1 MFTMKEKLNPLDI
14 VPKANDYIDLDNI
27 QSPTKQ
33 QEKQF
38 KKSYAYYKYVKKY
51 DVARK
56 RKKFILL
63 KIWFKQ
69 HFFGIIRPVISFY
82 RRPTNHLPIY
92 RLYTCIH
99 KVSEFNTTAI
109 DNIK

>member
-1 MFTMKEKLNPLDI
+1 MKEKLNPLDI
-14 VPKANDYIDLDNI
+14 VPNANNYIDLDNI
-27 QSPTKQ
+27 QPPTKQ

-69 HFFGIIRPVISFY
+69 HFLELLGLLLAFIAA
-82 RRPTNHLPIY
+82 LPIICQY
-92 RLYTCIH
+92 IGYIH
-99 KVSEFNTTAI
+99 AY
-109 DNIK
+109 IK